1 MEARREK
8 VYVALGNEL
17 QDGFKTLEWTLRRW
31 KSQSISIVILHVT
44 YSISGKDYVYNPFG
58 KLPAASVSDEK
69 LKILRR
75 YEQEKIDKIL
85 SKYIA
90 FCGNVKTEI
99 LKVEKYDES
108 SHKLILDL
116 ISGLHITKL
125 VVGFSFIKSSSW
137 RPKIAISVAFYIHE
151 HKAESCELFIIC
163 GGKEVFLRGEND
175 QIIMEDGKG
184 VMVAKMKDEV
194 SIKFLIEKMFLE
206 NRHSSLASPTKK
218 DSINLQN
225 LWENFAQEIE
235 VYYQQLCSNLDAED
249 YELGN
254 GTGTSQL
261 PSPTEA
267 IMMQMNGNPNMSLPE
282 KYESLRTKISET
294 QARMRLKKK
303 EAKENANRHAKAE
316 RAICLCE
323 RRAQEL
329 DVHVKEEGDNRRELK
344 KELDTQKEQLHA
356 EVKDIQESRNK
367 IRSLI
372 ELQSELSHKLHI
384 SKMAKSQ
391 AKVQLENEVMKR
403 VDMVRD
409 IEVLRRERDVFRRR
423 IEFCRQ
429 KDATET
435 TEGLSELSCCLREY
449 TDEEIKLATDKF
461 SERFRLKSGIDLT
474 SVYKGR
480 INHVTVAIKVLNSYY
495 GLSQEDFQAKVKLI
509 SDIRHPHLLAM
520 MGYCSQPNSTVF
532 EYMHNGSLRDILV
545 SSHEIKNL
553 ARDLWWHDHIRIAAE
568 ICSAVCYLHM
578 ARPKPI
584 VHGHLSPSN
593 ILLDCNLVVKVS
605 GLGLNQSLNDE
616 GHIVWDIRAFGI
628 LTLNLLTGRNWV
640 DEDMLMDKEGLVRVL
655 DKKAGQW
662 PLDLAEELVSLVLRC
677 LTITNGPN
685 RDLRRIMEELGE
697 IRKRADVLVARG
709 GSGLNIKGIVH
720 GEVTNDVPSVFICP
734 IFQEVMKDPHIAAN
748 GFSYE
753 QEAIGKWL
761 RLGHDTSPMT
771 NLKFE
776 NKILIPNHTLR
787 SLAQDWHYK
796 RSIPYP

>member
-1 MEARREK
+1 
-8 VYVALGNEL
+8 
-17 QDGFKTLEWTLRRW
+17 
-31 KSQSISIVILHVT
+31 
-44 YSISGKDYVYNPFG
+44 
-58 KLPAASVSDEK
+58 
-69 LKILRR
+69 
-75 YEQEKIDKIL
+75 
-85 SKYIA
+85 
-90 FCGNVKTEI
+90 
-99 LKVEKYDES
+99 
-108 SHKLILDL
+108 
-116 ISGLHITKL
+116 
-125 VVGFSFIKSSSW
+125 
-137 RPKIAISVAFYIHE
+137 
-151 HKAESCELFIIC
+151 
-163 GGKEVFLRGEND
+163 
-175 QIIMEDGKG
+175 
-184 VMVAKMKDEV
+184 
-194 SIKFLIEKMFLE
+194 
-206 NRHSSLASPTKK
+206 
-218 DSINLQN
+218 
-225 LWENFAQEIE
+225 
-235 VYYQQLCSNLDAED
+235 
-249 YELGN
+249 
-254 GTGTSQL
+254 
-261 PSPTEA
+261 
-267 IMMQMNGNPNMSLPE
+267 
-282 KYESLRTKISET
+282 
-294 QARMRLKKK
+294 
-303 EAKENANRHAKAE
+303 
-316 RAICLCE
+316 
-323 RRAQEL
+323 
-329 DVHVKEEGDNRRELK
+329 
-344 KELDTQKEQLHA
+344 
-356 EVKDIQESRNK
+356 
-367 IRSLI
+367 
-372 ELQSELSHKLHI
+372 
-384 SKMAKSQ
+384 MAKSQ

-480 INHVTVAIKVLNSYY
+480 INHVTVAIK
-495 GLSQEDFQAKVKLI
+495 LI
-509 SDIRHPHLLAM
+509 SDIRHPHVLAM

-553 ARDLWWHDHIRIAAE
+553 ARDLWWHDRIRIAAE

-593 ILLDCNLVVKVS
+593 ILLDRNLVVKVS
-605 GLGLNQSLNDE
+605 GLGLNQSLYDE
-616 GHIVWDIRAFGI
+616 SHIVWDIRAFGI

-734 IFQEVMKDPHIAAN
+734 IFQEVMKDPHIAAD